1 MKRIFLL
8 LAAVAAFASCVKEND
23 LVPDQP
29 ETQADN
35 IVTLKATSSDTK
47 AVLNGA
53 EVLWYGE
60 ETVAVVLQR
69 SENFAYSIALTA
81 NVAPA
86 SKNATFTGTI
96 SEEAKIDTGLDETGW
111 AVYPNTAVPGSWD
124 GYLYYELDE
133 TQNGTDIAHIS
144 SARVNTADIQAS
156 VANASFNNF
165 LTLLKITVPEGVKEV
180 SLTASYGIVG
190 TAKLNKPNAEGKL
203 SVNSYSSKKTVT
215 LSTGSELDPETVY
228 SVLVFPGTAE
238 TLTLSMTGNDSN
250 DVYESTLNNVELRP
264 GTYRTIDL
272 TEVFAMDVEAGVEIE
287 ISSVGGEHVISVADA
302 AGYEYTVEESAD
314 WLEAE
319 VLETRSFSGKEI
331 VLTAGANLTGS
342 SRSTEVT
349 VSWSDQSRTF
359 TVSQEGISS
368 DYLEFVYDDP
378 ADPENSELIQW
389 SESFKI
395 YANADDAT
403 AGNNILKERSGQFTI
418 DFTEG
423 EECEYGMYK
432 ITGLFF
438 TDRYFSSTKGYPTN
452 QGGIYYA
459 DYNPANKELTV
470 YEATAEKS
478 YNITANVVLKYD
490 KVNQSFSISDPVSFT
505 ANYNSYEYNQS
516 GVIYN
521 YEATVYVAPDP
532 GEGGGSS
539 FDVTTLYGTYDE
551 SFTNTDPYG
560 PTPETLV
567 IAASDNPSYDLKM
580 TFFYTEGDEYYQYDV
595 VYGNVNSDGTQITVN
610 YSASMLMMPPGEV
623 VLTISGNTLS
633 GSVGST
639 ITNYTATK
647 QGGAVIDITG
657 TYGETGKYGSGSYL
671 SNPFSGT
678 FNIAPNNDA
687 KGTYLIS
694 GMFDIYSCGMG
705 GTYYADF
712 ADGIL
717 TIKSANSSHSAGA
730 GSLPS
735 DIIMTYSDGVFT
747 MTEATCIGNAY
758 VGEYTATKQ

>member
-53 EVLWYGE
+53 DVLWYGK
-60 ETVAVVLQR
+60 ETVAVVLQK
-69 SENFAYSIALTA
+69 SGSPAYNIELTA
-81 NVAPA
+81 NVDEAI
-86 SKNATFTGTI
+86 KNATFTGEI
-96 SEEAKIDTGLDETGW
+96 SEEAKNDTGLEETGW
-111 AVYPNTAVPGSWD
+111 AVYPNTAVPDPWD
-124 GYLYYELDE
+124 GFLHYTLPE

-144 SARVNTADIQAS
+144 SARVNTADIQAGA
-156 VANASFNNF
+156 ANASFNNF
-165 LTLLKITVPEGVKEV
+165 LTLLKITVPEGVNEV
-180 SLTASYGIVG
+180 SLTANYGIVG
-190 TAKLNKPNAEGKL
+190 TANLNKPDAEGKL

-215 LSTGSELDPETVY
+215 LSTDSELDPETVY

-250 DVYESTLNNVELRP
+250 DVYESTLHSVELRP

-272 TEVFAMDVEAGVEIE
+272 TEVFAMGVQAGAEIE
-287 ISSVGGEHVISVADA
+287 ISSVGGEHVISVADVT
-302 AGYEYTVEESAD
+302 GDTYTVNESAD

-342 SRSTEVT
+342 SRSTDVT
-349 VSWSDQSRTF
+349 ISWSDQSRTF

-368 DYLEFVYDDP
+368 DYLEFVYVDP

-403 AGNNILKERSGQFTI
+403 AEVSVKKERSGQFTI

-423 EECEYGMYK
+423 EECEFGMYK

-470 YEATAEKS
+470 YNANAEMS
-478 YNITANVVLKYD
+478 YNIAANVVLKYD

-505 ANYNSYEYNQS
+505 ANGNSYEYNQA

-532 GEGGGSS
+532 GAGGG
-539 FDVTTLYGTYDE
+539 
-551 SFTNTDPYG
+551 DP
-560 PTPETLV
+560 
-567 IAASDNPSYDLKM
+567 IAGEWTITAGYISNNPS
-580 TFFYTEGDEYYQYDV
+580 
-595 VYGNVNSDGTQITVN
+595 NS
-610 YSASMLMMPPGEV
+610 P
-623 VLTISGNTLS
+623 TISIVGDKMVISGSEGNYTIDIIGDVEYNLSLTLS
-633 GSVGST
+633 GSNLVST
-639 ITNYTATK
+639 PSYNDAPVLTLVYDSGTNTLTQSGDFMDYMKYPLSGLVATK
-647 QGGAVIDITG
+647 QGGSVTVDNIVGDTWVQDWAANSGLSKTMKVSIAKIDDTHVSI
-657 TYGETGKYGSGSYL
+657 
-671 SNPFSGT
+671 SN
-678 FNIAPNNDA
+678 
-687 KGTYLIS
+687 
-694 GMFDIYSCGMG
+694 MFDYVTISSATFDPSAMTLTVPAGWSHPHGMPGENPELVFNVSNDFNTLTLTGQYSIG
-705 GTYYADF
+705 GYMSVTDYV
-712 ADGIL
+712 L
-717 TIKSANSSHSAGA
+717 TR
-730 GSLPS
+730 
-735 DIIMTYSDGVFT
+735 
-747 MTEATCIGNAY
+747 
-758 VGEYTATKQ
+758 

>member
-53 EVLWYGE
+53 DVLWNGE
-60 ETVAVVLQR
+60 ETVAVVLQK

-96 SEEAKIDTGLDETGW
+96 PEEAKNDTELDETGW
-111 AVYPNTAVPGSWD
+111 AVYPNTAVPVSWD
-124 GYLYYELDE
+124 GYLYYTLPEM
-133 TQNGTDIAHIS
+133 QNGTDIAHIS
-144 SARVNTADIQAS
+144 SARVNTADIQAGE
-156 VANASFNNF
+156 ANASFNNL
-165 LTLLKITVPEGVKEV
+165 LTLLRITVPEGVKEV

-190 TAKLNKPNAEGKL
+190 TAKLNKPGAEGKL
-203 SVNSYSSKKTVT
+203 SVNSYSSNETVT
-215 LSTGSELDPETVY
+215 LSTGSELDPGTEY

-272 TEVFAMDVEAGVEIE
+272 TKVFAMDVEDGAEIE
-287 ISSVGGEHVISVADA
+287 ISSVGGEHVISVADVE
-302 AGYEYTVEESAD
+302 GYTYTVEESAD
-314 WLEAE
+314 WLEAA
-319 VLETRSFSGKEI
+319 VLETRSFSGKDI
-331 VLTAGANLTGS
+331 VLTATANLTGS
-342 SRSTEVT
+342 SRSIDVT

-395 YANADDAT
+395 YANTDDAT
-403 AGNNILKERSGQFTI
+403 AGVNVKKERSGQFTI

-438 TDRYFSSTKGYPTN
+438 TDSYFSGISGTQTNKG
-452 QGGIYYA
+452 GVYYA
-459 DYNPANKELTV
+459 DYDSVNKKLTV
-470 YEATAEKS
+470 HMSNAEKS
-478 YNITANVVLKYD
+478 YFFTPDDVVLEYD
-490 KVNQSFSISDPVSFT
+490 NVNKSFSISDPVSF
-505 ANYNSYEYNQS
+505 NMNSYSEYNNA

-539 FDVTTLYGTYDE
+539 FDVTTLYGTYVE
-551 SFTNTDPYG
+551 SFTPIYSG
-560 PTPETLV
+560 YVSPETTV
-567 IAASDNPSYDLKM
+567 IGPSDNGSYDIKLQ
-580 TFFYTEGDEYYQYDV
+580 FFYIDGDNAYSSDT
-595 VYGNVNSDGTQITVN
+595 VYGDVNADGTEISVYYTNSSYTGFNGTFTLTV
-610 YSASMLMMPPGEV
+610 
-623 VLTISGNTLS
+623 SGNTLS
-633 GSVGST
+633 GTLGE
-639 ITNYTATK
+639 ITDYTATK
-647 QGGAVIDITG
+647 QGGVVDLSGTWNQTVVGMSWPVPSATMTITVDGSTVTLTDFLATG
-657 TYGETGKYGSGSYL
+657 TVVITTFENNQIVVPAGTAIGSGM
-671 SNPFSGT
+671 N
-678 FNIAPNNDA
+678 A
-687 KGTYLIS
+687 
-694 GMFDIYSCGMG
+694 
-705 GTYYADF
+705 
-712 ADGIL
+712 
-717 TIKSANSSHSAGA
+717 A
-730 GSLPS
+730 GSLDADVVLTLEGNTFTADPFTIS
-735 DIIMTYSDGVFT
+735 DYMTISSYS
-747 MTEATCIGNAY
+747 ATNPNI
-758 VGEYTATKQ
+758 E

>member
-8 LAAVAAFASCVKEND
+8 LAAVAAFASCVKETD

-47 AVLNGA
+47 AVLEGA
-53 EVLWYGE
+53 DVLWYGE
-60 ETVAVVLQR
+60 EIVEVVLQK
-69 SENFAYSIALTA
+69 SGSPAYNIEFTA
-81 NVAPA
+81 NVAEA

-96 SEEAKIDTGLDETGW
+96 SEVAKIDTELEETGW
-111 AVYPNTAVPGSWD
+111 AVYPNTAVSDPWD

-144 SARVNTADIQAS
+144 SARVNTADIQAGA
-156 VANASFNNF
+156 ANASFNNF

-215 LSTGSELDPETVY
+215 LSTGSELDPEIVY

-272 TEVFAMDVEAGVEIE
+272 TEVFAMGVQAGAEIE
-287 ISSVGGEHVISVADA
+287 ISSVGGEKVISVADA
-302 AGYEYTVEESAD
+302 AGYTYTVEESAD
-314 WLEAE
+314 WLEAA
-319 VLETRSFSGKEI
+319 VLVTRSFSGKEI

-342 SRSTEVT
+342 LRSAEVT
-349 VSWSDQSRTF
+349 ISWSDQSRTF

-378 ADPENSELIQW
+378 TDPMNSEPIQW

-403 AGNNILKERSGQFTI
+403 AGDNILKERSGQFTI

-438 TDRYFSSTKGYPTN
+438 TDRYFSSTKGYMDD

-470 YEATAEKS
+470 YKDNAEKS

-490 KVNQSFSISDPVSFT
+490 NVNQSFSISDPVSFT
-505 ANYNSYEYNQS
+505 ENAISSEYNQS

-521 YEATVYVAPDP
+521 YEATEYVAPDP
-532 GEGGGSS
+532 GAGGGSS
-539 FDVTTLYGTYDE
+539 FDVTTLYGTYVE
-551 SFTNTDPYG
+551 SFTPIYSG
-560 PTPETLV
+560 YVSPETTV
-567 IAASDNPSYDLKM
+567 IGPSDNGSYDIKLQ
-580 TFFYTEGDEYYQYDV
+580 FFYTDGDNANNSDT
-595 VYGNVNSDGTQITVN
+595 VYGDVNADGTEISVYYTNSSYTGFNGTFTLTV
-610 YSASMLMMPPGEV
+610 
-623 VLTISGNTLS
+623 SGNTLS
-633 GSVGST
+633 GTLGE
-639 ITNYTATK
+639 ITDYTATK
-647 QGGAVIDITG
+647 QGGVVDLSGTWNQTVVGMSWPAPSATMTITVDGSTVTLTDFVATG
-657 TYGETGKYGSGSYL
+657 TVVITTFENNQIVIPAGTAIGSGL
-671 SNPFSGT
+671 NAAGTLDADVVLTLEGNTFTAAPFSIGGYM
-678 FNIAPNNDA
+678 NITSYSATNPN
-687 KGTYLIS
+687 I
-694 GMFDIYSCGMG
+694 
-705 GTYYADF
+705 
-712 ADGIL
+712 
-717 TIKSANSSHSAGA
+717 
-730 GSLPS
+730 
-735 DIIMTYSDGVFT
+735 
-747 MTEATCIGNAY
+747 E
-758 VGEYTATKQ
+758 